1 MIYTLTANPS
11 LDYIVRVKN
20 LEIGE
25 TNRAYETEIFAGGKG
40 FNVSTILANLGHDS
54 IASGFIAGFTGE
66 ELERL
71 LAQRSFQKHFIPCF
85 GRTRINVKLKA
96 GEETE
101 INGTGIEIDEDQVN
115 ALFDVYSK
123 IHDGDVLILSGS
135 IPGCLDKDFYAKI
148 LEAQQGK
155 DVLFVVDASGALLSN
170 ALPYHPFL
178 VKPNQAEIEDLLG
191 IKINNED
198 ELIAAGRK
206 LQEAGARNVLIS
218 RGAKGALLVGEDGA
232 VYEAGCPQGKLVN
245 SVGSGDSMV
254 AGFVAGW
261 LETHKLE
268 DAFVQGIYCGSA
280 TAFCA
285 DLATA
290 KDIEALK
297 ASSPLTVNRTA

>member
-54 IASGFIAGFTGE
+54 IASGFIAGFTGD

-101 INGTGIEIDEDQVN
+101 INGTGIEIDADQVN

-123 IHDGDVLILSGS
+123 IKDGDVLILSGS

-148 LEAQQGK
+148 LESQQGK

-285 DLATA
+285 DLASA

>member
-11 LDYIVRVKN
+11 LDYIVRVEN

-54 IASGFIAGFTGE
+54 IASGFIAGFTGD

-71 LAQRSFQKHFIPCF
+71 LAERSFQKHFIPCF

-96 GEETE
+96 KEETE
-101 INGTGIEIDEDQVN
+101 INGTGIEIDDDQVN
-115 ALFDVYSK
+115 ALFDVYKK
-123 IHDGDVLILSGS
+123 IQDGDVLILSGS
-135 IPGCLDKDFYAKI
+135 IPGCLNKDFYARI
-148 LEAQQGK
+148 LESQQGK
-155 DVLFVVDASGALLSN
+155 DVLFVVDASGELLSN

-191 IKINNED
+191 IKISNED

-232 VYEAGCPQGKLVN
+232 IYEAGCPQGRLVN

-285 DLATA
+285 DLAKA
-290 KDIEALK
+290 EDIAALK
-297 ASSPLTVNRTA
+297 ASSPLMVNRTA